1 MTDVTDFNRAPQ
13 DGDRA
18 AEVAEI
24 RWPDRQRS
32 SVRRMALDLQMQ
44 WAALLIYGDV
54 FEDEPG
60 RSLLALIETLAA
72 TDDGGPRSL
81 LAYGRWFRSMVAVGG
96 SPQTWL
102 GDRLRRSAN
111 DLSRRARHQPL
122 AAMAETLRQAAIQD
136 LRILQGFYDL
146 CTGPTLRD
154 WTLATLPQP
163 LSLVAIASIA
173 PEELTDPWRSRL
185 ATTADW
191 GDLLPDLVDHYRT
204 VGTGPAVDC
213 WAFRWRRDR
222 LEPIPHPDPIRL
234 DDLAGYDRQKADL
247 VANTERLLAG
257 GCPLNVLLYGARGTG
272 KSSLVKA
279 LLTAFG
285 DRGLRLIEVLKADLR
300 TLPDLVEQVRD
311 WPQKV
316 IIFVDD
322 LSFEEDDDDFKAL
335 KVALEGSLTARP
347 DQMAIYAT
355 TNRRHLVREFFDDRP
370 RPQDADEIHSWDTV
384 NEKLSFG
391 DRFGLT
397 LTFEPADQDR
407 YLAIVTHLATQRH
420 LAIAPDTLRFQ
431 ALQWATRHN
440 GRSGRT
446 ARQFIDTLTGPEP
459 TFPTP

>member
-1 MTDVTDFNRAPQ
+1 MTDATGSPDVHPST
-13 DGDRA
+13 
-18 AEVAEI
+18 ETAEI

-32 SVRRMALDLQMQ
+32 SVRRGALDLQLQ
-44 WAALLIYGDV
+44 WASILLYVDV

-60 RSLLALIETLAA
+60 RSLLALMETIAA

-81 LAYGRWFRSMVAVGG
+81 LAYGRWFRSLLALGHT
-96 SPQTWL
+96 PQTWL
-102 GDRLRRSAN
+102 GDRILRSDNA
-111 DLSRRARHQPL
+111 LSRLALHQPIDAL
-122 AAMAETLRQAAIQD
+122 PDPLRQAALHD
-136 LRILQGFYDL
+136 LRILQGLYEL

-163 LSLVAIASIA
+163 LSLVAIPPGPTDGTAA
-173 PEELTDPWRSRL
+173 DPWRSRF
-185 ATTADW
+185 ATATHW
-191 GDLLPDLVDHYRT
+191 GDLLPDLLDHYRT

-222 LEPIPHPDPIRL
+222 LEPIHRPDAIRL
-234 DDLAGYDRQKADL
+234 TDLAGYDRQKADL
-247 VANTERLLAG
+247 VTNTERLLAG
-257 GCPLNVLLYGARGTG
+257 GCALNVLLYGARGTG

-279 LLTAFG
+279 LLTEFG
-285 DRGLRLIEVLKADLR
+285 DRGLRLVEVLKADLR
-300 TLPDLVEQVRD
+300 TLPDLVERVRD

-316 IIFVDD
+316 VIFVDD

-347 DQMAIYAT
+347 PHMAIYAT

-407 YLAIVTHLATQRH
+407 YLAIVTHLVQQRG
-420 LAIAPDTLRFQ
+420 LAIAPEALRFQ

-446 ARQFIDTLTGPEP
+446 ARQFVETLAPLPPTGH
-459 TFPTP
+459 